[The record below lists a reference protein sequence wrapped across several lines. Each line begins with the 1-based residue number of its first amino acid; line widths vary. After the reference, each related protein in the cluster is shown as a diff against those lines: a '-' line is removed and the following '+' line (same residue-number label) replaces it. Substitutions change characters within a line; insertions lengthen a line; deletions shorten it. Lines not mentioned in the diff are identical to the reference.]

1 MNSNLTEKRQIR
13 KFGLIAF
20 ILFGS
25 LCAFGIWREKLLPT
39 YLFGA
44 LSVLGLGFI
53 CAPMILKPVFTAWQ
67 QIAFLVGRTVTI
79 LMLILFY
86 YLMIT
91 PSGLIKRLM
100 GGRPLP
106 LNPNK
111 KVSSYWVK
119 KPEPAQAKERFL
131 KRY

>member
-13 KFGLIAF
+13 KFGLVAF

-25 LCAFGIWREKLLPT
+25 LCAFGFWREKLLPT

-44 LSVLGLGFI
+44 LSALGLGFI
-53 CAPMILKPVFTAWQ
+53 FVPIILKPVFEAWQ
-67 QIAFLVGRTVTI
+67 KIAFSLGRAITT
-79 LMLILFY
+79 LILALLY
-86 YLMIT
+86 YFMIT
-91 PSGLIKRLM
+91 PLGLIKRLIS
-100 GGRPLP
+100 GRPLP
-106 LNPNK
+106 LNPDK